1 MKHVI
6 LPDDVRRSL
15 AFYLAMEE
23 FVAREIEGE
32 AFFVW
37 RVEPTV
43 IFGRNQVLEN
53 EVNLEY
59 CREHGVDIVRRKS
72 GGGCVYSDLGNI
84 MVSYISR
91 RGDVSEVFD
100 RYMTALTEALRA
112 LGVPAEKSGRNDIL
126 VEGRK
131 ISGNAF
137 HQLPDR
143 SIVHGTLLY
152 STDLEALTEAIRPP
166 VEKLQRHG
174 VKSVRQRVM
183 NLSEYVAL
191 MTEPDDALK
200 SPESLEEYLVRYFT
214 DGEIHLDE
222 NDLGVIARSEATWQS
237 VDMVLALGGGAVM
250 TAECAEIVHSDT
262 ICIYLKA
269 SVETLME
276 HLSGQTDGRPML
288 GDSDLRTRIEDLMAL
303 RSDTYEKTA
312 HIIIDTDGKPIEA
325 VASEIISIIRE
336 EQFCTN

>member
-100 RYMTALTEALRA
+100 RYMTLLAESLRA

-131 ISGNAF
+131 VSGNAF

-174 VKSVRQRVM
+174 VESVRQRVM

-200 SPESLEEYLVRYFT
+200 SPEALEEYLVRYFT

-222 NDLGVIARSEATWQS
+222 NDLGVIARSETAWQS
-237 VDMVLALGGGAVM
+237 V
-250 TAECAEIVHSDT
+250 
-262 ICIYLKA
+262 
-269 SVETLME
+269 
-276 HLSGQTDGRPML
+276 
-288 GDSDLRTRIEDLMAL
+288 
-303 RSDTYEKTA
+303 
-312 HIIIDTDGKPIEA
+312 
-325 VASEIISIIRE
+325 
-336 EQFCTN
+336 

>member
-6 LPDDVRRSL
+6 LPDDIRRSL

-43 IFGRNQVLEN
+43 IYGRNQVLEN

-84 MVSYISR
+84 MVSYVSR

-131 ISGNAF
+131 VSGNAF

-152 STDLEALTEAIRPP
+152 STDLDALTEAIRPP
-166 VEKLQRHG
+166 VEKLHRHG
-174 VKSVRQRVM
+174 VESVRQRVM

-200 SPESLEEYLVRYFT
+200 SPEELEKYLVGYFS
-214 DGEIHLDE
+214 DGEIHLDD

-237 VDMVLALGGGAVM
+237 V
-250 TAECAEIVHSDT
+250 
-262 ICIYLKA
+262 
-269 SVETLME
+269 
-276 HLSGQTDGRPML
+276 
-288 GDSDLRTRIEDLMAL
+288 
-303 RSDTYEKTA
+303 
-312 HIIIDTDGKPIEA
+312 
-325 VASEIISIIRE
+325 
-336 EQFCTN
+336 

>member
-72 GGGCVYSDLGNI
+72 GGGCVYSDRGNI

-174 VKSVRQRVM
+174 VESVRQRVM

-191 MTEPDDALK
+191 MTESDDALK
-200 SPESLEEYLVRYFT
+200 SPEALEEYLVGYFT
-214 DGEIHLDE
+214 DGEIVLNE
-222 NDLGVIARSEATWQS
+222 NDLEKIKLIT
-237 VDMVLALGGGAVM
+237 
-250 TAECAEIVHSDT
+250 
-262 ICIYLKA
+262 
-269 SVETLME
+269 
-276 HLSGQTDGRPML
+276 
-288 GDSDLRTRIEDLMAL
+288 
-303 RSDTYEKTA
+303 DTY
-312 HIIIDTDGKPIEA
+312 G
-325 VASEIISIIRE
+325 R
-336 EQFCTN
+336 

>member
-1 MKHVI
+1 MKNVV
-6 LPDDVRRSL
+6 LPDAVRRSL

-23 FVAREIEGE
+23 YVASAVEDE

-43 IFGRNQVLEN
+43 IYGRNQVLEN

-59 CREHGVDIVRRKS
+59 CSEHGVDVVRRKS

-152 STDLEALTEAIRPP
+152 STDLQALTEAIRPP

-174 VKSVRQRVM
+174 VESVRQRVM
-183 NLSEYVAL
+183 NLSEYVDTMAD
-191 MTEPDDALK
+191 PSDALK
-200 SPESLEEYLVRYFT
+200 SAEALEKYLVGYFT

-237 VDMVLALGGGAVM
+237 V
-250 TAECAEIVHSDT
+250 
-262 ICIYLKA
+262 
-269 SVETLME
+269 
-276 HLSGQTDGRPML
+276 
-288 GDSDLRTRIEDLMAL
+288 
-303 RSDTYEKTA
+303 
-312 HIIIDTDGKPIEA
+312 
-325 VASEIISIIRE
+325 
-336 EQFCTN
+336 

>member
-43 IFGRNQVLEN
+43 IYGRNQVLEN

-59 CREHGVDIVRRKS
+59 CREHGVDVVRRKS

-131 ISGNAF
+131 VSGNAF

-174 VKSVRQRVM
+174 VESVRQRVM

-191 MTEPDDALK
+191 MTDPDDSLK
-200 SPESLEEYLVRYFT
+200 SPEALEKYLVGYFS

-237 VDMVLALGGGAVM
+237 V
-250 TAECAEIVHSDT
+250 
-262 ICIYLKA
+262 
-269 SVETLME
+269 
-276 HLSGQTDGRPML
+276 
-288 GDSDLRTRIEDLMAL
+288 
-303 RSDTYEKTA
+303 
-312 HIIIDTDGKPIEA
+312 
-325 VASEIISIIRE
+325 
-336 EQFCTN
+336 

>member
-59 CREHGVDIVRRKS
+59 CRDHGVDIVRRKS

-84 MVSYISR
+84 MVSYVSR

-131 ISGNAF
+131 VSGNAF

-174 VKSVRQRVM
+174 VESVRQRVM

-200 SPESLEEYLVRYFT
+200 SPEALEEYLVRYFT

-237 VDMVLALGGGAVM
+237 V
-250 TAECAEIVHSDT
+250 
-262 ICIYLKA
+262 
-269 SVETLME
+269 
-276 HLSGQTDGRPML
+276 
-288 GDSDLRTRIEDLMAL
+288 
-303 RSDTYEKTA
+303 
-312 HIIIDTDGKPIEA
+312 
-325 VASEIISIIRE
+325 
-336 EQFCTN
+336 

>member
-6 LPDDVRRSL
+6 LPDNVRRSL

-23 FVAREIEGE
+23 FVASEVEGE

-43 IFGRNQVLEN
+43 IYGRNQVLEN

-72 GGGCVYSDLGNI
+72 GGGCVYSDMGNI
-84 MVSYISR
+84 MISCVSG
-91 RGDVSEVFD
+91 RGNVAEVFD
-100 RYMTALTEALRA
+100 RYMTALAEALRA

-174 VKSVRQRVM
+174 VESVRQRVV
-183 NLSEYVAL
+183 NLSEYVQSMADPAAEL
-191 MTEPDDALK
+191 M
-200 SPESLEEYLVRYFT
+200 SPEALETYLVNRFT
-214 DGEIHLDE
+214 DGEILLTEED
-222 NDLGVIARSEATWQS
+222 VI
-237 VDMVLALGGGAVM
+237 
-250 TAECAEIVHSDT
+250 
-262 ICIYLKA
+262 K
-269 SVETLME
+269 
-276 HLSGQTDGRPML
+276 
-288 GDSDLRTRIEDLMAL
+288 IELIT
-303 RSDTYEKTA
+303 DTY
-312 HIIIDTDGKPIEA
+312 G
-325 VASEIISIIRE
+325 R
-336 EQFCTN
+336 

>member
-59 CREHGVDIVRRKS
+59 CRKHGVDVVRRKS

-131 ISGNAF
+131 VSGNAF

-174 VKSVRQRVM
+174 VESVRQRVM

-200 SPESLEEYLVRYFT
+200 SPEALEEYLVGYFT
-214 DGEIHLDE
+214 DGEIRLNE
-222 NDLGVIARSEATWQS
+222 ND
-237 VDMVLALGGGAVM
+237 
-250 TAECAEIVHSDT
+250 
-262 ICIYLKA
+262 
-269 SVETLME
+269 VEKIKLIT
-276 HLSGQTDGRPML
+276 
-288 GDSDLRTRIEDLMAL
+288 
-303 RSDTYEKTA
+303 DTY
-312 HIIIDTDGKPIEA
+312 G
-325 VASEIISIIRE
+325 R
-336 EQFCTN
+336 

>member
-1 MKHVI
+1 MKNVV
-6 LPDDVRRSL
+6 LPDAVRRSL

-23 FVAREIEGE
+23 YVASAVEDE

-43 IFGRNQVLEN
+43 IYGRNQVLEN

-59 CREHGVDIVRRKS
+59 CREHGVDVVRRKS

-84 MVSYISR
+84 MVSYVSR

-100 RYMTALTEALRA
+100 RYMTSLCDALRV

-131 ISGNAF
+131 VSGNAF

-174 VKSVRQRVM
+174 VESVRQRVM

-200 SPESLEEYLVRYFT
+200 SPEALEKYLVGYFT
-214 DGEIHLDE
+214 DGEIHLNE
-222 NDLGVIARSEATWQS
+222 ND
-237 VDMVLALGGGAVM
+237 
-250 TAECAEIVHSDT
+250 
-262 ICIYLKA
+262 
-269 SVETLME
+269 VEKIKLIT
-276 HLSGQTDGRPML
+276 
-288 GDSDLRTRIEDLMAL
+288 
-303 RSDTYEKTA
+303 DTY
-312 HIIIDTDGKPIEA
+312 G
-325 VASEIISIIRE
+325 R
-336 EQFCTN
+336 

>member
-6 LPDDVRRSL
+6 LPDSVRRSL

-23 FVAREIEGE
+23 YVAREVEDE

-59 CREHGVDIVRRKS
+59 CSEHGVDIVRRKS

-84 MVSYISR
+84 MVSYVSR

-112 LGVPAEKSGRNDIL
+112 LGVPAEKSGRNDIML
-126 VEGRK
+126 DGRK

-166 VEKLQRHG
+166 EEKLRRHG
-174 VKSVRQRVM
+174 VESVRQRVL
-183 NLSEYVAL
+183 NLSEYIAL
-191 MTEPDDALK
+191 MTDPDDALK
-200 SPESLEEYLVRYFT
+200 SPEVLEEYLVGYFT
-214 DGEIHLDE
+214 DGEIALDE
-222 NDLGVIARSEATWQS
+222 NDLHVIARSAATWQS
-237 VDMVLALGGGAVM
+237 V
-250 TAECAEIVHSDT
+250 
-262 ICIYLKA
+262 
-269 SVETLME
+269 
-276 HLSGQTDGRPML
+276 
-288 GDSDLRTRIEDLMAL
+288 
-303 RSDTYEKTA
+303 
-312 HIIIDTDGKPIEA
+312 
-325 VASEIISIIRE
+325 
-336 EQFCTN
+336 